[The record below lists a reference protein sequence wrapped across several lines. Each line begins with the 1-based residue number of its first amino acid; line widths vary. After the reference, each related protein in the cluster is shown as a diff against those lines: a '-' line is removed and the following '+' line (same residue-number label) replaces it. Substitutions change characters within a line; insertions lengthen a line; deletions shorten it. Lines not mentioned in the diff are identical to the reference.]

1 MSESGKGQVHDIF
14 RDVSFEKKVSDRWTF
29 LMKHYCSRVL
39 GFVVFFV
46 TTSWVLAQSHTLV
59 RTGDWTLADSTD
71 GQTSTSVSTWD
82 STAYTEQ
89 TLDNA
94 NVTMIVST
102 LTVTTTGLI
111 GESINDRP
119 FVKATLT
126 IRDGSALTTS
136 FRASDFIEGG
146 VAVDNGNG
154 TYTYT
159 FSGFSLASISVSHS
173 RVGFFLTEGVGE
185 RFFDIALSIYDYDN
199 DENLVESGYTINAT
213 GRVEVGY
220 VYSGALVPEPAT
232 GSLALAGIVML
243 FSRLRRPTA

>member
-14 RDVSFEKKVSDRWTF
+14 RDVSFEKKVFDRWTF
-29 LMKHYCSRVL
+29 LMKRYCSRVL

-46 TTSWVLAQSHTLV
+46 TTNCVLAQSHTLV
-59 RTGDWTLADSTD
+59 RTGDWTLVGSAD

-89 TLDNA
+89 TLDSA
-94 NVTMIVST
+94 NITMIVTT
-102 LTVTTTGLI
+102 LTVTTSVLF
-111 GESINDRP
+111 GEVGDRP
-119 FVKATLT
+119 FAKGFIT
-126 IRDGSALTTS
+126 IVGGEVLDTS
-136 FRASDFIEGG
+136 EGESNFVQG
-146 VAVDNGNG
+146 GTAVDNGNG

-159 FSGFSLASISVSHS
+159 FSGFSLASIPVYDDQ
-173 RVGFFLTEGVGE
+173 VGFFSTDGEGV
-185 RFFDIALSIYDYDN
+185 RFFNIGLSIYN
-199 DENLVESGYTINAT
+199 KQRNLVTSDYEINAT

-243 FSRLRRPTA
+243 FSRLRRPAA